1 VAAAFAIG
9 DTGSLRSHP
18 LLREIVI
25 RSIEMAA
32 QIDRSGMPL
41 PPGANRT
48 ARDPI

>member
-18 LLREIVI
+18 LLRQIVI
-25 RSIEMAA
+25 RSIEMAV